1 MFRRININII
11 LLIILGFQIF
21 FIVKTVSEEKD
32 RLEEMGKSV
41 IKSATMTQVEKTEE
55 NTKLFTESELSEEY
69 DKKTM
74 YRLDLEIENT
84 FSEPVELDFDFAYIQ
99 VKSSED
105 YYFSSEKD
113 WYYADIDE
121 YERPFCEML
130 PPGETATVSYYV
142 LLYTTDFTELRV
154 YPWSG
159 RDEYV
164 VVENMP

>member
-21 FIVKTVSEEKD
+21 SIVKMVAEETD

-55 NTKLFTESELSEEY
+55 NTKLFSESDLSEEY

-84 FSEPVELDFDFAYIQ
+84 FSEPIELDFDFSYVH
-99 VKSSED
+99 VKSSEG
-105 YYFSSEKD
+105 YYFDSEKD
-113 WYYADIDE
+113 WYYSEIDE
-121 YERPFCEML
+121 YDRPYCEMI
-130 PPGETATVSYYV
+130 PPGETVTVSYYV
-142 LLYTTDFTELRV
+142 LLYTTAFEELRV
-154 YPWSG
+154 YPWSD
-159 RDEYV
+159 REEYV
-164 VVENMP
+164 VIENMP